1 MEREKVDRLAE
12 LNGFQ
17 LAGLAVVASTV
28 AALSVLYVLRKI
40 GMVGSPPLPPWA
52 ASQPAVP
59 HEHQDGT
66 PEHFS
71 ETLLV
76 PGITFTGEEVAEQ
89 DSTEGRSPEGV

>member
-17 LAGLAVVASTV
+17 LAGLALLASTV
-28 AALSVLYVLRKI
+28 AALSVVYALRKI
-40 GMVGSPPLPPWA
+40 GVVSAPGLPPWA

-59 HEHQDGT
+59 HTNHEGT

-76 PGITFTGEEVAEQ
+76 PGMTFTGEDVAEQ
-89 DSTEGRSPEGV
+89 DATEGRSPEGV